1 MYKCIMYNVAPHD
14 HCQCAR
20 ETTGVVSAVRG
31 GEVMTG
37 VTGMAPSILVSTFQ
51 LWLGAGNNDR
61 Q

>member
-1 MYKCIMYNVAPHD
+1 MYNVSCGPTWPLPLCKGD
-14 HCQCAR
+14 HCC
-20 ETTGVVSAVRG
+20 VVSAVRG